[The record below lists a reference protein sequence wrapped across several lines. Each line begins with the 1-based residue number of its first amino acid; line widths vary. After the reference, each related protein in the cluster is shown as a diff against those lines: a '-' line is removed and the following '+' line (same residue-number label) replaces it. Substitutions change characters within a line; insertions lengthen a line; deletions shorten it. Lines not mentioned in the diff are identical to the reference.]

1 MADTESYIQCDQC
14 GDKITEE
21 DERVVFALARGF
33 HLCSDCAQK
42 IVLDHRETIE
52 KHRRANA
59 IKKGKK
65 MTPGAIKRYLDQYV
79 IGQEQ
84 AKVILSNAVYNHYK
98 KVRYY
103 QQHKDDKDVV
113 ELDKSS
119 ILMCGRTG
127 TGKTHILKTIARFL
141 NVPFVIEDMTGFSA
155 SGFVGRDVDQII
167 QDLVF
172 AATGKDMT
180 ERVQKAEMGIVYL
193 DEFDKL
199 SRKGESPSISRDV
212 GGEAVQQALLKI
224 IEGTMVDVSVTKGQR
239 LTPATQ
245 TVKVN
250 TENILFICGGS
261 FEGIEH
267 IILKRLHKGTSG
279 MGFGAEL
286 LKDNEKKQDIFLQVK
301 NEDFKKFGMIPE
313 ILGRLPIICPLEEM
327 TKENLCDI
335 LTKPKNALIKQY
347 NELFKMEDSEL
358 IVTQSALEKIAEE
371 AIKRKTGARALR
383 SIVEET
389 LGITMFDLPEHP
401 EDKTVTIDVDEKGD
415 FLIRRESYGNNIK
428 QESSAVSNTVNNP
441 FKKKKVDAKT

>member
-103 QQHKDDKDVV
+103 QQHKDDKDAV
-113 ELDKSS
+113 ELEKSNI
-119 ILMCGRTG
+119 ILCGFTG
-127 TGKTHILKTIARFL
+127 TGKSYLIKTIAKFL
-141 NVPFVIEDMTGFSA
+141 NVPIVIETATSLSQVGY
-155 SGFVGRDVDQII
+155 VGRDPEQII
-167 QDLVF
+167 QSLVM

-180 ERVQKAEMGIVYL
+180 ERVQKAEMGIVYI

-199 SRKGESPSISRDV
+199 SRKGESASLSRDV
-212 GGEAVQQALLKI
+212 SGEGVQQALLKI
-224 IEGTMVDVSVTKGQR
+224 IEGATVDVPVIQGQR
-239 LTPATQ
+239 ITPATQ

-301 NEDFKKFGMIPE
+301 NEDFKKFGIIPE
-313 ILGRLPIICPLEEM
+313 ILGRLPIVCPLEEM

-358 IVTQSALEKIAEE
+358 VVTQLALEKIAEE

-389 LGITMFDLPEHP
+389 LGTTMFDLPEHP

-428 QESSAVSNTVNNP
+428 QESSDSSGAVNNP
-441 FKKKKVDAKT
+441 FKRKKVYAKT